1 MMAGSRT
8 ISSSLPLNSMGS
20 TCIVTDS
27 YVQFPQP
34 SFLGRHLVRI
44 INNNYLVNE
53 QIFEGGKDLRAN
65 DLPAFPRPNNFPQ
78 FLIPTGDQIRGYFA
92 EIEEEHS
99 CDRILAILTS
109 SQLTPFFV
117 QVKEALTTFSGRV
130 QIQVIDSQSCSIGLG
145 FLVQSAVE
153 AIQKNATFADVE
165 LLVRSL
171 IPRIYAIFCTPGLS
185 YLHRAGI
192 VDLSQAMV
200 GEMLALMPL
209 FALEEGHLTPLEKV
223 RNHRQVLDSFQEFLD
238 EFEHLS
244 HIALVQSI
252 SPNSQDGRLLREH
265 AQDSFPKTPFTEH
278 SINVAMASLF
288 GPQTTC
294 LFVVESQG
302 RKNR

>member
-1 MMAGSRT
+1 
-8 ISSSLPLNSMGS
+8 MGT

-44 INNNYLVNE
+44 INNNYQVNG
-53 QIFEGGKDLRAN
+53 QVFESGKDLKAN
-65 DLPAFPRPNNFPQ
+65 DLPPFPREDNYPQ
-78 FLIPTGDQIRGYFA
+78 FLIPSEDQIRDFFA
-92 EIEEEHS
+92 KIEDEHS
-99 CDRILAILTS
+99 CDRILAVLTS
-109 SQLTPFFV
+109 SQLTPFFA
-117 QVKEALTTFSGRV
+117 QVKESLKTFSGRV
-130 QIQVIDSQSCSIGLG
+130 QIQIIDSQSCSIGLG
-145 FLVQSAVE
+145 FLVQSAIE
-153 AIQKNATFADVE
+153 AVQKNATFAETE

-192 VDLSQAMV
+192 VDHSQAMV

-223 RNHRQVLDSFQEFLD
+223 RNHRQVLDAFQEFLD

-244 HIALVQSI
+244 HIALVQST

-265 AQDSFPKTPFTEH
+265 AQDNFSKTPFTEH
-278 SINVAMASLF
+278 SINLSLATLF

-294 LFVVESQG
+294 LFAVESQG